1 MREVFRACTQY
12 FGLPQGAEGDDE
24 TDLSIYCVTCGQ
36 EVNQRGAI
44 KHMEKCFN
52 KVWKE
57 IKKKKEKNG
66 WMDGQT
72 QIEIIVSAFAQEQ
85 KKYC

>member
-1 MREVFRACTQY
+1 
-12 FGLPQGAEGDDE
+12 LPQGAEGDDE

-57 IKKKKEKNG
+57 IFLKREKR
-66 WMDGQT
+66 MDGWT
-72 QIEIIVSAFAQEQ
+72 DTNRNNSSRFRSGI
-85 KKYC
+85 KKYW